1 MGNNN
6 RAKVLLPFLFNFV
19 TDCSRFG
26 QQEIFKEIFK
36 VVDSKSLNQPSK
48 FSTFSGAKKADWY
61 MALNTKACLV

>member
-6 RAKVLLPFLFNFV
+6 RAKVLLPFLCNFV

-48 FSTFSGAKKADWY
+48 FSTFS
-61 MALNTKACLV
+61 

>member
-6 RAKVLLPFLFNFV
+6 RAKVLLPFLCNFV

-36 VVDSKSLNQPSK
+36 VVDSSQNRLINRQNLAL
-48 FSTFSGAKKADWY
+48 FHELKKWIGTW
-61 MALNTKACLV
+61 L

>member
-1 MGNNN
+1 M
-6 RAKVLLPFLFNFV
+6 RNFYNLSSV
-19 TDCSRFG
+19 ILTDCSRFG

-48 FSTFSGAKKADWY
+48 FSTFSRAKKADWY